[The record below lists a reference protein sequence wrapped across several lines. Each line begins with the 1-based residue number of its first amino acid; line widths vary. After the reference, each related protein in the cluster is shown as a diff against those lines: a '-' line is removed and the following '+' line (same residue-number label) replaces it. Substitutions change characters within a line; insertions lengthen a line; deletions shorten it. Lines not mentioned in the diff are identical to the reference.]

1 MSPEA
6 QAIVELYKS
15 IKSFLG
21 KADQSAV
28 EEQRVALDRQHQL
41 TAEPTD
47 VLYEEVQCPGT
58 VRPAIWCKPLSANPS
73 HVIIYIHGGGC
84 FAGSPYSHRKLAGHL
99 AKAAG
104 SYALVTDFRLSP
116 DHCYPAQ
123 LDDVTA
129 TYKWLLEQ
137 GISPGNIA
145 LAGDSAG
152 GNLSITVALKLRGLG
167 ESMPGM
173 LVPISPWVD
182 MEGLGE
188 SLDTNNSHDVFANR
202 GTEEYFSKLYRGN
215 ASAKDP
221 LTNPLYADLS
231 AMPPMYISVG
241 GWEVLLSD
249 AERLAKKAKDAGV
262 DVTYEVV
269 PEMQHVFQ
277 LMGGRAPE
285 ADASINSIG
294 RWLQGHFGK
303 TT

>member
-6 QAIVELYKS
+6 QAIVDLYS
-15 IKSFLG
+15 GIKRFLG
-21 KADQSAV
+21 KADQSAI
-28 EEQRVALDRQHQL
+28 EEQRVALDSQHQL
-41 TAEPTD
+41 TAEPID
-47 VLYEEVQCPGT
+47 VLYEEVKCPGT

-104 SYALVTDFRLSP
+104 SHALVTDFRLSP
-116 DHCYPAQ
+116 EHRYPAQ

-129 TYKWLLEQ
+129 TFKWLLKQ
-137 GISPGNIA
+137 GILPGNIA
-145 LAGDSAG
+145 LVGDSAG
-152 GNLSITVALKLRGLG
+152 GNLATTVTLRLKQMGDPI
-167 ESMPGM
+167 PGM
-173 LVPISPWVD
+173 IAPISPWVD

-188 SLDTNNSHDVFANR
+188 SLDSNNSHDVFANR
-202 GTEEYFSKLYRGN
+202 GTEAHFSELYRGPT
-215 ASAKDP
+215 SAKDP

-231 AMPPMYISVG
+231 GLPPMFISVG

-249 AERLAKKAKDAGV
+249 AERLAKRAKDAGV
-262 DVTYEVV
+262 DVTYEMV

-285 ADASINSIG
+285 ADASISSIG
-294 RWLQGHFGK
+294 QWLRGHFGK
-303 TT
+303 EI